1 MLKKGWVIN
10 TENVEFKIQEI
21 GTGVMLGSTQAIN
34 FSEKIDELIQA
45 NEMIMKENDL
55 LVSFIERHQSLFE
68 NQESNIFNAT
78 SSLHFDGEEDTL
90 AESADDNSDTLTMKE
105 KVLIAICES
114 EELKS
119 DAEIMRNKGTE
130 ITLTLKAFTISAE
143 TKLSEIKRWLFA
155 FRRDVLAD
163 PQAALTIGDQV
174 YLAVDDAGD
183 IVASKSPS
191 PKSRSRSPSPGRAK
205 SPARVHAQTTGE
217 DVIDEPEV
225 EAKSAS
231 PTSPARSP
239 SKPSTQIGARQFSIP
254 TKVSAFKLN
263 SFYSDITGQ
272 ITTNMNNMR
281 TRVDVN
287 NKQIKKLQKQLEK
300 QTEAADQMS
309 SIDFD
314 QLAIANSK
322 YLEKIAAKNQELLRL
337 KLTSGN
343 TTLALNTFK
352 SDLNKITEEKEFI
365 EKEIF
370 AKRTAIDKIS
380 AQINDCKKQLG
391 VDRSVLKK
399 LRQNEIASGDGPAS
413 IDFISLIATQ
423 DSLQKAIAEYMR
435 KVSILERTLFNL
447 QRDVTQGQALL
458 SGGPMK

>member
-1 MLKKGWVIN
+1 
-10 TENVEFKIQEI
+10 
-21 GTGVMLGSTQAIN
+21 MLGSTQAIN

-55 LVSFIERHQSLFE
+55 LVSFIERHQSFFK
-68 NQESNIFNAT
+68 NQENSIFDPA
-78 SSLHFDGEEDTL
+78 SSLHFDGEEDALT
-90 AESADDNSDTLTMKE
+90 ESAGDNSDTLTMKE

-174 YLAVDDAGD
+174 YLTIDDTGD
-183 IVASKSPS
+183 VIASKSPS
-191 PKSRSRSPSPGRAK
+191 PKTRSRSPSPGRVK
-205 SPARVHAQTTGE
+205 SPVRVHAQVASREGA
-217 DVIDEPEV
+217 VSEPDV
-225 EAKSAS
+225 EAKSTA
-231 PTSPARSP
+231 PTSPTKSPSGSP
-239 SKPSTQIGARQFSIP
+239 SKPSTQVGARQFSIP

-263 SFYSDITGQ
+263 SFYSDVIGK
-272 ITTNMNNMR
+272 ITTDMNNMKAR
-281 TRVDVN
+281 IDVN

-391 VDRSVLKK
+391 IDRSVLKK

-423 DSLQKAIAEYMR
+423 DSLQKAIAEYTR

-447 QRDVTQGQALL
+447 QRDVTQGQSLL
-458 SGGPMK
+458 SGGPVK

>member
-1 MLKKGWVIN
+1 
-10 TENVEFKIQEI
+10 
-21 GTGVMLGSTQAIN
+21 MLGSTQTIN
-34 FSEKIDELIQA
+34 FSEKIDELIQT

-68 NQESNIFNAT
+68 NHENSLITTN
-78 SSLHFDGEEDTL
+78 SSFHFEGEEDAL

-119 DAEIMRNKGTE
+119 DAEIIRNKGTE
-130 ITLTLKAFTISAE
+130 ITMTLKAFTISAE
-143 TKLSEIKRWLFA
+143 TRLSEIKRWLFA
-155 FRRDVLAD
+155 FRRDVIAD
-163 PQAALTIGDQV
+163 PQAALTVGDQV
-174 YLAVDDAGD
+174 YLTLDAAGD
-183 IVASKSPS
+183 VIASKSPS
-191 PKSRSRSPSPGRAK
+191 PKSRSRSPSPGRTK
-205 SPARVHAQTTGE
+205 SPVRNQSEVQ
-217 DVIDEPEV
+217 VIAGDIVNEPGV
-225 EAKSAS
+225 EAKSTS
-231 PTSPARSP
+231 PTSPSKSP
-239 SKPSTQIGARQFSIP
+239 SKPSTQVGARQFSIP
-254 TKVSAFKLN
+254 SKVSAFKLN
-263 SFYSDITGQ
+263 SFYSDVMSQ
-272 ITTNMNNMR
+272 ITTNMNNMK
-281 TRVDVN
+281 TRIEVN

-300 QTEAADQMS
+300 QTEATDQMS

-343 TTLALNTFK
+343 TTLVLNTFK
-352 SDLNKITEEKEFI
+352 SDLKKITEEKEFI
-365 EKEIF
+365 EREIF

-380 AQINDCKKQLG
+380 AQINDSKKQLG

-423 DSLQKAIAEYMR
+423 DSLQKAIAEYTR

-447 QRDVTQGQALL
+447 QRDVSQGQALL
-458 SGGPMK
+458 RGGPVK

>member
-1 MLKKGWVIN
+1 
-10 TENVEFKIQEI
+10 
-21 GTGVMLGSTQAIN
+21 MLGSTQVIN

-55 LVSFIERHQSLFE
+55 LVSFIERHQSFLK
-68 NQESNIFNAT
+68 NQENSIFDPT
-78 SSLHFDGEEDTL
+78 SSLHFDGEEDALT
-90 AESADDNSDTLTMKE
+90 ESADDNSDTLTMKE

-114 EELKS
+114 EELKG

-174 YLAVDDAGD
+174 YLTVDDTGD
-183 IVASKSPS
+183 VITSRSPS
-191 PKSRSRSPSPGRAK
+191 PKTRSRSPSPGRVK
-205 SPARVHAQTTGE
+205 SPVRVHAQASGKEGAAGE
-217 DVIDEPEV
+217 PDV
-225 EAKSAS
+225 EAKSTAPAS
-231 PTSPARSP
+231 PTKSPSGSP
-239 SKPSTQIGARQFSIP
+239 SKPSTQVGARQFSIP

-263 SFYSDITGQ
+263 SFYSEVIGK
-272 ITTNMNNMR
+272 ITTDMNNMKAR
-281 TRVDVN
+281 IDVN
-287 NKQIKKLQKQLEK
+287 NKQIKKLQRQLEK
-300 QTEAADQMS
+300 QTEATDQMS

-391 VDRSVLKK
+391 IDRSVLKK

-423 DSLQKAIAEYMR
+423 DSLQKAIGEYTR

-447 QRDVTQGQALL
+447 QRDVTQGQSLL
-458 SGGPMK
+458 SGGPVK

>member
-1 MLKKGWVIN
+1 
-10 TENVEFKIQEI
+10 
-21 GTGVMLGSTQAIN
+21 MLGSTQTIN

-55 LVSFIERHQSLFE
+55 LVSFIERHQSLFD
-68 NQESNIFNAT
+68 NQESNLINT
-78 SSLHFDGEEDTL
+78 SSSFHFDGEEEAL

-119 DAEIMRNKGTE
+119 DAEIIRNKGTE

-143 TKLSEIKRWLFA
+143 TRLSEIRRWLFF
-155 FRRDVLAD
+155 FRRDVIAD
-163 PQAALTIGDQV
+163 PQAALTVGDQV
-174 YLAVDDAGD
+174 YLTLDDAGD
-183 IVASKSPS
+183 VLASKSPS
-191 PKSRSRSPSPGRAK
+191 PKSQSRSPSPGRAR
-205 SPARVHAQTTGE
+205 SPVRAQAQVQVVNG
-217 DVIDEPEV
+217 DVVSESDV

-231 PTSPARSP
+231 PTSPSKSPAKSP
-239 SKPSTQIGARQFSIP
+239 SKPSTQVGARQFSIP
-254 TKVSAFKLN
+254 SKVSAFKLN
-263 SFYSDITGQ
+263 SFYSDVMGQ
-272 ITTNMNNMR
+272 ITTNMNNMK
-281 TRVDVN
+281 TRVEIN
-287 NKQIKKLQKQLEK
+287 NKQIKKLQRQLEK

-380 AQINDCKKQLG
+380 AQINDSKKQLG

-423 DSLQKAIAEYMR
+423 DSLQKAIAEYTR

-447 QRDVTQGQALL
+447 QRDVSQGQALL
-458 SGGPMK
+458 RGGPVK